1 MNIILNKIFIINR
14 ATQLHQAQHSWVF
27 LFVIEVV
34 DLDMEKDKNPEEVTI
49 EIGTNGQEAYKTLVE
64 WVKTVP
70 KTINELKKSG
80 TEEDLKT
87 YQLQV
92 KMVLDKLKQIELK
105 LDND

>member
-1 MNIILNKIFIINR
+1 M
-14 ATQLHQAQHSWVF
+14 
-27 LFVIEVV
+27 VV
-34 DLDMEKDKNPEEVTI
+34 VLDLDMEKDKNPEEVTI

-70 KTINELKKSG
+70 KTINKLKKNG

-92 KMVLDKLKQIELK
+92 KMVLDKLKQIEQK

>member
-1 MNIILNKIFIINR
+1 M
-14 ATQLHQAQHSWVF
+14 
-27 LFVIEVV
+27 VV
-34 DLDMEKDKNPEEVTI
+34 VLDLDMEKEKNQDELTI
-49 EIGTNGQEAYKTLVE
+49 EIGTNGQEAYATLVE

-70 KTINELKKSG
+70 KTINELKKNG

-92 KMVLDKLKQIELK
+92 KMVLDKLKQIEQK

>member
-1 MNIILNKIFIINR
+1 VVVLN
-14 ATQLHQAQHSWVF
+14 
-27 LFVIEVV
+27 
-34 DLDMEKDKNPEEVTI
+34 LDMEKEKNQDELTI
-49 EIGTNGQEAYKTLVE
+49 EIGTNGQEAYATLVE

-70 KTINELKKSG
+70 KTINELKKNG

>member
-1 MNIILNKIFIINR
+1 M
-14 ATQLHQAQHSWVF
+14 
-27 LFVIEVV
+27 VV
-34 DLDMEKDKNPEEVTI
+34 VLDLDMEKEKNQDELTI
-49 EIGTNGQEAYKTLVE
+49 EIGTNGQEAYATLVE

-70 KTINELKKSG
+70 KTINELKKNG

-92 KMVLDKLKQIELK
+92 KIVLDKLKHIEQK

>member
-1 MNIILNKIFIINR
+1 
-14 ATQLHQAQHSWVF
+14 
-27 LFVIEVV
+27 
-34 DLDMEKDKNPEEVTI
+34 MEKDKNPEEVTI
-49 EIGTNGQEAYKTLVE
+49 EIGTNAQEAYKTLVE

-70 KTINELKKSG
+70 KTINELKKNG

-87 YQLQV
+87 YQMQI

>member
-1 MNIILNKIFIINR
+1 M
-14 ATQLHQAQHSWVF
+14 
-27 LFVIEVV
+27 VV
-34 DLDMEKDKNPEEVTI
+34 VLDLDMEKEKNQDELTI

-70 KTINELKKSG
+70 KTINELKKNG

>member
-1 MNIILNKIFIINR
+1 M
-14 ATQLHQAQHSWVF
+14 
-27 LFVIEVV
+27 VV
-34 DLDMEKDKNPEEVTI
+34 LDLDMEKEKNQDELTI
-49 EIGTNGQEAYKTLVE
+49 EIGTNGQEAYATLVE

-70 KTINELKKSG
+70 KTINELKKNG

>member
-1 MNIILNKIFIINR
+1 MVEI
-14 ATQLHQAQHSWVF
+14 
-27 LFVIEVV
+27 V
-34 DLDMEKDKNPEEVTI
+34 DLEMEKNKNQDEVTI
-49 EIGTNGQEAYKTLVE
+49 ESGTNGQEAYDTLEE

-70 KTINELKKSG
+70 KTINELKKNG

-87 YQLQV
+87 YQMQI

>member
-14 ATQLHQAQHSWVF
+14 TTQLHQAQHSWVF

-70 KTINELKKSG
+70 KTINELKKNG

-87 YQLQV
+87 YQMQI

>member
-14 ATQLHQAQHSWVF
+14 TTQLHQAQHSWVF
-27 LFVIEVV
+27 LFLIEVV

>member
-1 MNIILNKIFIINR
+1 M
-14 ATQLHQAQHSWVF
+14 
-27 LFVIEVV
+27 VV
-34 DLDMEKDKNPEEVTI
+34 VLDLEMEKEKNQDELTI
-49 EIGTNGQEAYKTLVE
+49 EIGTNGQEAYATLVE

-70 KTINELKKSG
+70 KTINELKKNG

>member
-1 MNIILNKIFIINR
+1 M
-14 ATQLHQAQHSWVF
+14 
-27 LFVIEVV
+27 VV
-34 DLDMEKDKNPEEVTI
+34 VLDLDMEKEKNQDELTI
-49 EIGTNGQEAYKTLVE
+49 EIGTNGQEAYATLVE

-70 KTINELKKSG
+70 KTINELKKNG

-92 KMVLDKLKQIELK
+92 KIVLDKLKQIELK

>member
-1 MNIILNKIFIINR
+1 MGWL
-14 ATQLHQAQHSWVF
+14 
-27 LFVIEVV
+27 V

-70 KTINELKKSG
+70 KTINELKKNG

-87 YQLQV
+87 YQMQI